1 MAAPPS
7 EEPAP
12 HVRRVVSQV
21 LAWQKFQG
29 TERIPHRYSIDQ
41 QEKLLA
47 QKFAKVLLRRAKA
60 VGKERS
66 RSQLTA
72 SELVLVNSVP
82 GVPPHG
88 CSAKAVFSNRRDQL
102 ETASSKV
109 RKKPV
114 TVNIGSGGVH
124 SAARSKLKPLGGSG
138 GVHSTVS
145 AKADARI
152 LMLQVKRCYYDA
164 IKSGRKRWESRPLFE
179 KRMNGCFQPWKGFS
193 LATKGRKIK
202 FQSGPPP
209 LLQMQ
214 VAEVRCFLCAKDMVK
229 ELGEELLP
237 DDVNANA
244 RIKSLSKIYGAEVC
258 NSGFLA
264 MRLKPLDEPAAVA
277 ASSNSRVPS
286 RSSASKAVQGLKR
299 PAAARKSTCKQRPTQ
314 RRRLS
319 NDGYT

>member
-1 MAAPPS
+1 M
-7 EEPAP
+7 
-12 HVRRVVSQV
+12 RRVVSQV

-88 CSAKAVFSNRRDQL
+88 CSAKAVFSNRGDQL

-164 IKSGRKRWESRPLFE
+164 IKTGRKRWDCRSLLE
-179 KRMNGCFQPWKGFS
+179 KRRDGCFYLWS
-193 LATKGRKIK
+193 YIHLATKGREIL
-202 FQSGPPP
+202 FQSGRPPFVR
-209 LLQMQ
+209 MQ
-214 VAEVRCFLCAKDMVK
+214 VAEVRFFASAKAMVE
-229 ELGEELLP
+229 ELGDELLP
-237 DDVNANA
+237 DDADANA
-244 RIKSLSKIYGAEVC
+244 RFKSLSEIYGAEVC
-258 NSGFLA
+258 NSGFVA
-264 MRLKPLDEPAAVA
+264 MRLKPLDEIEAVA
-277 ASSNSRVPS
+277 ASSYSRVLD
-286 RSSASKAVQGLKR
+286 RSSASKAAQGLKR
-299 PAAARKSTCKQRPTQ
+299 PAAAREFTSKQR
-314 RRRLS
+314 RS
-319 NDGYT
+319 NGLD